1 MFFIESYSIIIHFH
15 LKLSCHMLLIVI
27 ILDSTS
33 LTCTLPTIIEFQLS
47 DGICTGHYLLDIAQT
62 TSLKQ
67 TSIIILIYIYYVNNI
82 IYMHV
87 NELCHI
93 SFT

>member
-1 MFFIESYSIIIHFH
+1 
-15 LKLSCHMLLIVI
+15 MLLIVI

-33 LTCTLPTIIEFQLS
+33 LTCPLPTIIEFQLS
-47 DGICTGHYLLDIAQT
+47 DGLCTSHYLLDIAQT
-62 TSLKQ
+62 ISLKQ

-87 NELCHI
+87 SELCHI